1 MTCAAIRL
9 HLLLSFERLAMC
21 ISTPRFTR
29 VLTAA
34 VLAAGFVASAQ
45 ARPTDPL
52 WKPGAVAA
60 VSRSASAPQR
70 HLGAPF
76 YGPRQTIPSLIAEV
90 APQQAASQ
98 SDDLRWVGP
107 RNTIPLR
114 K

>member
-1 MTCAAIRL
+1 MR
-9 HLLLSFERLAMC
+9 
-21 ISTPRFTR
+21 ISAPRFTR

-52 WKPGAVAA
+52 WKPGTLAVAT
-60 VSRSASAPQR
+60 SATSAPQR
-70 HLGAPF
+70 QLGAPF
-76 YGPRQTIPSLIAEV
+76 YGPRQTIPTLLSDV
-90 APQQAASQ
+90 APLQAALTN
-98 SDDLRWVGP
+98 DAVRWVGP

>member
-1 MTCAAIRL
+1 M
-9 HLLLSFERLAMC
+9 F

-45 ARPTDPL
+45 ARPTDPS
-52 WKPGAVAA
+52 WKPGTVAA
-60 VSRSASAPQR
+60 ASRPASAPQR

-76 YGPRQTIPSLIAEV
+76 YGPRQTIPTLLSEV
-90 APQQAASQ
+90 APQQAVSP
-98 SDDLRWVGP
+98 SDELRWVGP

>member
-1 MTCAAIRL
+1 MR
-9 HLLLSFERLAMC
+9 

-52 WKPGAVAA
+52 WKPGTLAVATSA
-60 VSRSASAPQR
+60 ASAPQR
-70 HLGAPF
+70 QLGAPF
-76 YGPRQTIPSLIAEV
+76 YGPRQTIPTRLPNG
-90 APQQAASQ
+90 APLQAAFTN
-98 SDDLRWVGP
+98 DAVRWVGP
-107 RNTIPLR
+107 RNTVPFR